1 MQKLRILLPL
11 LLIYIQFYIITF
23 AGGPLSTYQNRS
35 IVYKTMPITYQID
48 KGNLGAFSNLT
59 AKNLTIG
66 SYQVW
71 QDVASSN
78 VTFLYQGELPVDVNG
93 TNFTSY
99 LSKFSDGINPI
110 VFDNNGE
117 IIDAVYGAGAS
128 DDILGY
134 AGSAYYDSGPNAGY
148 YVEGEAVLNGKF
160 TQSPYNLNEIQFKA
174 TIVHELGH
182 FIGLDHTQINY
193 EFVGDGINTNDIYIP
208 TMYPTS
214 TDDDEPLANLNP
226 DDIAAVSFLYPE
238 PFFTTSTGRIS
249 GNVVRFDN
257 SVVRGANVVAISTTD
272 SLMNQI
278 STVTDYFVQ
287 NTGAYTLQGL
297 MPGNYFVK
305 IEPIIPT
312 FTGGSSVGPYAD
324 DENGISFINPVV
336 AEYYNGQN
344 ESHDPLIDSV
354 NARVS
359 VSVTAGLVTSGINFL
374 ANKVAD
380 QPITNILEY
389 HGTPT
394 YLLKLPSEFEDVAYA
409 VRFTPSSDAKLKRT
423 EFLINGG
430 ANGIKGNGTLK
441 VTVHNNASG
450 SLGGIPGTQIGAA
463 INIPFSNLTKG
474 VFNTVDLSPLNIT
487 IPKNVNF
494 HIAFEVVGT
503 AGDTI
508 QFVID
513 NGANQTTRSSSLFD
527 GGSGLQWL
535 NFQEVNN
542 FGTGYNLVIRT
553 VVDLLTSAKEEE
565 TLIPDNFALQQNYPN
580 PFNPSTNI
588 KWQIAPSAKG
598 GSYTTLKIYDVLGR
612 EVATLV
618 DGFKEAGYYEV
629 NFDATQLTSG
639 VYFYKLKSGTYTSVK
654 KMLLAK

>member
-1 MQKLRILLPL
+1 MQTLRIIIACALLYIL
-11 LLIYIQFYIITF
+11 LALIVV
-23 AGGPLSTYQNRS
+23 AGGPLGTFQNRS
-35 IVYKTMPITYQID
+35 IVYKTMPITYRTD

-66 SYQVW
+66 SFQVW

-78 VTFLYQGELPVDVNG
+78 VAFTNQGELLVDVDG
-93 TNFTSY
+93 TNFTNY
-99 LSKFSDGINPI
+99 LDNFSDGINPV
-110 VFDNNGE
+110 VFDNNGA
-117 IIDAVYGAGAS
+117 IIDSIFGIGAS

-134 AGSAYYDSGPNAGY
+134 AGSAYYDAGPDAGY
-148 YVEGEAVLNGKF
+148 YAEGEAVLNGKF
-160 TQSPYNLNEIQFKA
+160 SQSPYNLTEIQYKA

-182 FIGLDHTQINY
+182 FIGLDHTQINDD
-193 EFVGDGINTNDIYIP
+193 FAGDGITANDIYIP
-208 TMYPTS
+208 TMYPTA
-214 TDDDEPLANLNP
+214 TDDDVSLANLNP
-226 DDIAAVSFLYPE
+226 DDIAAISFLYPE
-238 PFFTTSTGRIS
+238 PFFATMTGKIS
-249 GNVVRFDN
+249 GTAVRFDN

-287 NTGAYTLQGL
+287 NTGAYTLHGL
-297 MPGNYFVK
+297 SAGNYFIK

-324 DENGISFINPVV
+324 DGSGISFINPVL
-336 AEYYNGQN
+336 AEYYNGLN

-359 VSVTAGLVTSGINFL
+359 VSVSAGLVTSGINFL
-374 ANKVAD
+374 ANKVPD
-380 QPITNILEY
+380 QPLTNILEY
-389 HGTPT
+389 HGTPS
-394 YLLKLPSEFEDVAYA
+394 YIIDLPSEFEDLAYA
-409 VRFTPSSDAKLKRT
+409 VRFTPGADARLKRT

-430 ANGIKGNGTLK
+430 TNGIKGNGTLK
-441 VTVHNNASG
+441 VTVHNNTSG
-450 SLGGIPGTQIGAA
+450 SLGGIPETQIGSA

-487 IPKNVNF
+487 IPKDVNF
-494 HIAFEVVGT
+494 HIVFEVVGT

-527 GGSGLQWL
+527 AGSGLKWY
-535 NFQEVNN
+535 NFQDVNN

-553 VVDLLTSAKEEE
+553 VVDLLTTAGEEE
-565 TLIPDNFALQQNYPN
+565 TLLPDNYALMQNYPN
-580 PFNPSTNI
+580 PFNPSTIIN
-588 KWQIAPSAKG
+588 WQLAVG
-598 GSYTTLKIYDVLGR
+598 NYTTLKIYDVLGR

-618 DGFKEAGYYEV
+618 DEFKEAGYYEV
-629 NFDATQLTSG
+629 SFDASKLTSG
-639 VYFYKLKSGTYTSVK
+639 IYFYKLKAGTYTSVK
-654 KMLLAK
+654 KMLLAR